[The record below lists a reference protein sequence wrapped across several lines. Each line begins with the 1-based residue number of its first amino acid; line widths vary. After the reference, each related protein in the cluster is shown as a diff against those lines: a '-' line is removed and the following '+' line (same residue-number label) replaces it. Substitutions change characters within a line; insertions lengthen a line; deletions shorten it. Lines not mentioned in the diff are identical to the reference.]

1 MVAGVCVI
9 RASEADGNG
18 SDRAMNRKLLLTI
31 VVVLGVGVAV
41 LGYLYYQEQQSGVE
55 IRINSD
61 GVSVDGQQ

>member
-1 MVAGVCVI
+1 
-9 RASEADGNG
+9 
-18 SDRAMNRKLLLTI
+18 MNRKLLLTI